1 MEIYQRIKKLRKNI
15 LDLSQETFGKAIN
28 ISRSNEAN
36 IETGRINVTERVIT
50 DICKSFN
57 VSELWLRTGEG
68 EIFIDLER
76 DEAIAA
82 WAAKITRTDFDNSFV
97 PKFAEM
103 LTKLDEN
110 DWKTLEKMAKF
121 LYEGQQKKD

>member
-1 MEIYQRIKKLRKNI
+1 MEIYQRIKELRKDI
-15 LDLSQETFGKAIN
+15 LDLNQEDFGKAIN

-36 IETGRINVTERVIT
+36 IETGRINVTDRVIT

-57 VSELWLRTGEG
+57 VSELWLRNGEG
-68 EIFIDLER
+68 EIFTDLDR
-76 DEAIAA
+76 DEAIVA
-82 WAAKITRTDFDNSFV
+82 WASKITRTDFDNSFV

-103 LTKLDEN
+103 LTKLDED

-121 LYEGQQKKD
+121 LYEGQEKKD